1 MSNAAGPF
9 QGASPPAGIDV
20 VHAATGIEALVPS
33 SSSAAE
39 VPIAAAPVIASAA
52 VAEAAGAGQ
61 PASKLAVASQWQLVW
76 WAFRRH
82 RLAMAGLVVT
92 VILYIVA
99 IVPGFF
105 AVNDPSQQNT
115 RSAFHPPQ
123 ALHLIDTAADGSWAI
138 RPYIHP
144 YMLKRDPQTLA
155 SVYQQDSERK
165 VYLKMFGQGYE
176 YSVLGLFTS
185 TTHLFASENARQP
198 LFFFGADRLGRCVFS
213 RIMVGTQISL
223 SVGLVGVILSL
234 SIGIVLG
241 GISGYYGGRIDF
253 VIQRITDLVL
263 SLPTIPIWLAAS
275 AAVPQNWPAVLNY
288 FMITLILSLTG
299 WAQLARV
306 VRGRFL
312 SLRTEE
318 FVTAA
323 RLDGASEGRIIF
335 RHMLPSFA
343 SHIIASVSLAIPA
356 MILAE
361 TSLSFLGLGLQ
372 PPTISWGVLLRE
384 AQNIRSIAT
393 APWLFAPGAAVVIA
407 VIALNFLGDGLRD
420 ASDPYNK

>member
-1 MSNAAGPF
+1 LNNITAPSPVAD
-9 QGASPPAGIDV
+9 GASD
-20 VHAATGIEALVPS
+20 LVS
-33 SSSAAE
+33 SR
-39 VPIAAAPVIASAA
+39 
-52 VAEAAGAGQ
+52 
-61 PASKLAVASQWQLVW
+61 LAVASQWQLVW
-76 WAFRRH
+76 WAFKRH
-82 RLAMAGLVVT
+82 RLAMVGLFVTIALYVVA
-92 VILYIVA
+92 V
-99 IVPGFF
+99 VPGFF
-105 AVNDPSQQNT
+105 AVNDPSQQN
-115 RSAFHPPQ
+115 RRAVFHPPQ
-123 ALHLIDTAADGSWAI
+123 ALHIIDSGENGSWSI

-144 YMLKRDPQTLA
+144 YVLARDPVTLA
-155 SVYQQDSERK
+155 SVYKEDGERK
-165 VYLKMFGQGYE
+165 VYLQMFGEGYE
-176 YSVLGLFTS
+176 YSVLGLFNAR
-185 TTHLFASENARQP
+185 THLFASQDASQP
-198 LFFFGADRLGRCVFS
+198 LFFFGADRLGRCVYS
-213 RIMVGTQISL
+213 RIMLGAQISL
-223 SVGLVGVILSL
+223 SVGLLGVFLSL
-234 SIGIVLG
+234 TLGIILG

-253 VIQRITDLVL
+253 AIQRVIELVL
-263 SLPTIPIWLAAS
+263 SLPTIPIWLAL
-275 AAVPQNWPAVLNY
+275 AAALPQDWPATLNY
-288 FMITLILSLTG
+288 LMITVILSLTG

-335 RHMLPSFA
+335 RHMLPSFS

-393 APWLFAPGAAVVIA
+393 APWLFAPGAAVVLA

>member
-1 MSNAAGPF
+1 MTTSVSPSVSA
-9 QGASPPAGIDV
+9 GASADV
-20 VHAATGIEALVPS
+20 
-33 SSSAAE
+33 
-39 VPIAAAPVIASAA
+39 
-52 VAEAAGAGQ
+52 
-61 PASKLAVASQWQLVW
+61 PASRLAVASQWQLVW
-76 WAFRRH
+76 WAFKRH
-82 RLAMAGLVVT
+82 HLAMVGLIVT
-92 VILYIVA
+92 VVLYIVA
-99 IVPGFF
+99 VLPGFF
-105 AVNDPSQQNT
+105 AVNDPSQQN
-115 RSAFHPPQ
+115 RRAVFHPPQ
-123 ALHLIDTAADGSWAI
+123 GLHFIDTSEAGVFSL

-144 YMLKRDPQTLA
+144 YVLKRDPQTLA
-155 SVYQQDSERK
+155 SVYEEDKGRK
-165 VYLKMFGQGYE
+165 VYLQMFGEGYE
-176 YSVLGLFTS
+176 YSVLGLFTAR
-185 TTHLFASENARQP
+185 THLFASQDAGQP

-223 SVGLVGVILSL
+223 SVGLLGVLLSL
-234 SIGIVLG
+234 TIGVVLG

-253 VIQRITDLVL
+253 AIQRVIELVL
-263 SLPTIPIWLAAS
+263 SLPTIPIWLAL
-275 AAVPQNWPAVLNY
+275 AAALPQDWPATLNY
-288 FMITLILSLTG
+288 LMITVILSLTG

-335 RHMLPSFA
+335 RHMLPSFS
-343 SHIIASVSLAIPA
+343 SHIIASISLAIPA

-393 APWLFAPGAAVVIA
+393 APWLFAPGAAVVLA

>member
-1 MSNAAGPF
+1 MSAVLA
-9 QGASPPAGIDV
+9 PATPDTAV
-20 VHAATGIEALVPS
+20 DN
-33 SSSAAE
+33 
-39 VPIAAAPVIASAA
+39 ASAR
-52 VAEAAGAGQ
+52 
-61 PASKLAVASQWQLVW
+61 LAVASQWQLVW

-92 VILYIVA
+92 VILYIIA
-99 IVPGFF
+99 ILPGFF
-105 AVNDPSQQNT
+105 AVNDPSQQNA
-115 RSAFHPPQ
+115 RAAFHPPQ
-123 ALHLIDTAADGSWAI
+123 ALHLIDTSEDGSWSV
-138 RPYIHP
+138 RPYIYP
-144 YMLKRDPQTLA
+144 YVLKRDPKTLA
-155 SVYQQDSERK
+155 AVYAQDRTRK
-165 VYLKMFGQGYE
+165 VYLQVFGQGYE
-176 YSVLGLFTS
+176 YSVLGLFNA

-223 SVGLVGVILSL
+223 SVGLVGVFLAL

-241 GISGYYGGRIDF
+241 GISGYYGGKIDF
-253 VIQRITDLVL
+253 AIQRVIELVL

-275 AAVPQNWPAVLNY
+275 AAVPQNWPATLNY

-343 SHIIASVSLAIPA
+343 SHIIASISLAIPT

-393 APWLFAPGAAVVIA
+393 APWLFIPGVAVVIA

>member
-1 MSNAAGPF
+1 MTST
-9 QGASPPAGIDV
+9 ASSPMPADSPVADI
-20 VHAATGIEALVPS
+20 PS
-33 SSSAAE
+33 SR
-39 VPIAAAPVIASAA
+39 
-52 VAEAAGAGQ
+52 
-61 PASKLAVASQWQLVW
+61 LAVASQWQLVW

-82 RLAMAGLVVT
+82 RLAMVGLFVT
-92 VILYIVA
+92 VMLYVVA
-99 IVPGFF
+99 VLPGFF
-105 AVNDPSQQNT
+105 AVNDPSQQN
-115 RSAFHPPQ
+115 RRAVFHPPQ
-123 ALHLIDTAADGSWAI
+123 ALHFIDVSDAGGFSL

-144 YMLKRDPQTLA
+144 YVLKRDPKTLA
-155 SVYQQDSERK
+155 SVYEEDRGRK
-165 VYLKMFGQGYE
+165 VYLQMFGEGYE
-176 YSVLGLFTS
+176 YSVLGLFNTR
-185 TTHLFASENARQP
+185 THLFASQDAGQP

-223 SVGLVGVILSL
+223 SVGLLGVLLSL
-234 SIGIVLG
+234 TIGVVLG

-253 VIQRITDLVL
+253 TIQRVIELVL
-263 SLPTIPIWLAAS
+263 SLPTIPIWLAL
-275 AAVPQNWPAVLNY
+275 AAALPQDWPATLNY
-288 FMITLILSLTG
+288 LMITVILSLTG

-335 RHMLPSFA
+335 RHMLPSFS
-343 SHIIASVSLAIPA
+343 SHIIASISLAIPA

-393 APWLFAPGAAVVIA
+393 APWLFAPGAAVVLA

>member
-1 MSNAAGPF
+1 MT
-9 QGASPPAGIDV
+9 D
-20 VHAATGIEALVPS
+20 TTLALVD
-33 SSSAAE
+33 
-39 VPIAAAPVIASAA
+39 
-52 VAEAAGAGQ
+52 
-61 PASKLAVASQWQLVW
+61 SKRLAVATQWQLVW
-76 WAFRRH
+76 WAFKRH
-82 RLAMAGLVVT
+82 HLAMAGLVVT
-92 VILYIVA
+92 ALLYVVA
-99 IVPGFF
+99 AAPGFF
-105 AVNDPSQQNT
+105 AINDPSQQNA
-115 RSAFHPPQ
+115 RAAYYPPQ
-123 ALHLIDTAADGSWAI
+123 AVHFIDTAEDGSWSI

-144 YMLKRDPQTLA
+144 YVLKRDPQTLA
-155 SVYQQDSERK
+155 AVFSEDKTRK
-165 VYLKMFGQGYE
+165 SYVKFFGQGYE
-176 YSVLGLFTS
+176 YNLFGLLPTRV
-185 TTHLFASENARQP
+185 HLIASEKPNQP
-198 LFFFGADRLGRCVFS
+198 IFLFGADRLGRCVYS
-213 RIMVGTQISL
+213 RIMQGAQISL
-223 SVGLVGVILSL
+223 SVGLVGVVLSL
-234 SIGIVLG
+234 AIGVLLG

-253 VIQRITDLVL
+253 VIQRVIEFVL
-263 SLPTIPIWLAAS
+263 SLPSIPIWLAMS
-275 AAVPQNWPAVLNY
+275 AALPHDWPAILNY

-323 RLDGASEGRIIF
+323 RLDGASEGRVIF

-343 SHIIASVSLAIPA
+343 SHIIASITLAIPA

-361 TSLSFLGLGLQ
+361 TALSFLGLGLQ

-420 ASDPYNK
+420 AADPYNK

>member
-1 MSNAAGPF
+1 MEA
-9 QGASPPAGIDV
+9 ID
-20 VHAATGIEALVPS
+20 
-33 SSSAAE
+33 
-39 VPIAAAPVIASAA
+39 APAA
-52 VAEAAGAGQ
+52 VEDDA
-61 PASKLAVASQWQLVW
+61 PPISTRLAVASQWQLVW
-76 WAFRRH
+76 WAFKRH
-82 RLAMAGLVVT
+82 KLAMAGLVVT
-92 VILYIVA
+92 VLLYIVA
-99 IVPGFF
+99 LVPGFF
-105 AVNDPSQQNT
+105 AVNDPSQQNVRT
-115 RSAFHPPQ
+115 AFHPPQ
-123 ALHLIDTAADGSWAI
+123 ALRFIDTASDGSWAI

-144 YMLKRDPQTLA
+144 YVLKRDPQTLA
-155 SVYQQDSERK
+155 SIYQENRERK
-165 VYLKMFGQGYE
+165 VYLQMFGQGYE
-176 YSVLGLFTS
+176 YSVLGLFNS
-185 TTHLFASENARQP
+185 NLHLFASKEARQP
-198 LFFFGADRLGRCVFS
+198 LFFFGADRLGRCVYS
-213 RIMVGTQISL
+213 RIMIGTQISL
-223 SVGLVGVILSL
+223 SVGLVGVFLAL

-253 VIQRITDLVL
+253 VIQRVIELVL

-275 AAVPQNWPAVLNY
+275 AAVPQNWPATLNY

-393 APWLFAPGAAVVIA
+393 APWLFAPGAAVVLA